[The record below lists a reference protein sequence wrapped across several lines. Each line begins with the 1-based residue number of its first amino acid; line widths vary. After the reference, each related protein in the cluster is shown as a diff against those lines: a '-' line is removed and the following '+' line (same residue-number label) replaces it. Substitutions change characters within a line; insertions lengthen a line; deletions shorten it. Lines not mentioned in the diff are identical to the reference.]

1 MKLSEDRVEARD
13 SSFKDN
19 GHARGGLVMSW
30 NDGEWNWVIWVYQ
43 IDGLKYLFEQGASPL
58 DIWH

>member
-30 NDGEWNWVIWVYQ
+30 NDGKWNWVIWVY
-43 IDGLKYLFEQGASPL
+43 
-58 DIWH
+58 